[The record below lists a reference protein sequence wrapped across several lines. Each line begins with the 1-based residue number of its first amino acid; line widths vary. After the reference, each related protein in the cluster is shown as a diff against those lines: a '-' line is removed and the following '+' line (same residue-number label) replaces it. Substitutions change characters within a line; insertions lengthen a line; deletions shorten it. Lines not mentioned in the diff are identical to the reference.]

1 MNKANDFLNGIKGIG
16 KYISDR
22 YYLTLLKDTPT
33 GYLGHSGHY
42 LVVNDGEDGV
52 GFTGIEKISKDL
64 IEYGFLSSNVVTK
77 YTDNIPSASE
87 NDGKLI
93 ASGCDLYYSCDG
105 NWVPLKGTPDDTLR
119 TIDIDNASLPACV
132 ETLDEYN
139 QFVAYKD
146 AFLSE
151 NISNSFMDA
160 FNTDIDPLV
169 IDVCTHV
176 QSNLPNEFNTVKIDE
191 SSYKWGMF
199 SSAQTINLSA
209 TEYSDDKG
217 NQCTFQ
223 YWDSSNLSFA
233 DDQNKNTSTF
243 VDEDCSITGYFE
255 CLLAA
260 KVPLARELDLNIQAT
275 NSNTII
281 EKSTTNKSINNING
295 VTVSNSEQI
304 FNTNTLN
311 FTGASHIEVG
321 NSNDFQFLHDGSSNY
336 TVEFWTKPKNITTEI
351 DPDAISGGSVGTW
364 QYQYIEGTP
373 LNLFD
378 SDDSTHYS
386 VRNIESTFWHPDFS
400 IQLQVNFS
408 SPIGNIDQI
417 KWTFRVTECCGGRAL
432 YIKRASDGQWMT
444 GVSGGSGGVTR
455 TDIGDGPFPPFDAIK
470 MVYNGRS
477 TSYQQFYNFGVDFLV
492 NALNPDLPTQ
502 EFNPVSSIDPFVS
515 TSYNQTVPGLSIY
528 SAGGI
533 IKALMYNGSSTYSY
547 STQNSLIENQWNHV
561 AVTFKDGK
569 FYSHINGIY
578 QGQTGNPFT
587 NFSLESQEQKLLI
600 GAANNGPAN
609 SAQFLKG
616 YMQDVRVSR
625 SAIYSDAGNF
635 SPPANL
641 F

>member
-1 MNKANDFLNGIKGIG
+1 MSSQNNQQWINSFQKMGEAVSQKLYITGLN
-16 KYISDR
+16 
-22 YYLTLLKDTPT
+22 DTPT
-33 GYLGHSGHY
+33 GYQGHSGDY
-42 LVVNDGEDGV
+42 LVVNDNENGIH
-52 GFTGIEKISKDL
+52 FTGIEKIAEDL
-64 IEYGFLSSNVVTK
+64 IQHNFLSSNVITK
-77 YTDNIPSASE
+77 YTDNIPPASE
-87 NDGKLI
+87 NDGALI

-105 NWVPLKGTPDDTLR
+105 NWVPLKGSPDDTLR
-119 TIDIDNASLPACV
+119 TIDIDNANLPECV

-146 AFLSE
+146 QFLSE
-151 NISNSFMDA
+151 NISDSFMDA

-217 NQCTFQ
+217 NQCTFK
-223 YWDSSNLSFA
+223 YWRSSNLSFA
-233 DDQNKNTSTF
+233 DDQSKNTSTF
-243 VDEDCSITGYFE
+243 VDADCSITGYFE
-255 CLLAA
+255 CLLAP
-260 KVPLARELDLNIQAT
+260 KVPLDRELELNVQAT

-281 EKSTTNKSINNING
+281 EKSQKNRSINNING
-295 VTVSNSEQI
+295 VTVSNTEKVL
-304 FNTNTLN
+304 NTNSLN
-311 FTGASHIEVG
+311 FSGSSYLEIGQE
-321 NSNDFQFLHDGSSNY
+321 NDFTFLHDGSSNY
-336 TVEFWTKPKNITTEI
+336 TVEFWAKAENIAPQI
-351 DPDAISGGSVGTW
+351 DTGSANSGSVGT
-364 QYQYIEGTP
+364 QLGYVQGSP
-373 LNLFD
+373 SNLFD
-378 SDDSTHYS
+378 SSNSTHYS
-386 VRNIESTFWHPDFS
+386 IINIRRLAAFS
-400 IQLQVNFS
+400 MQLQVNFT
-408 SPIGNIDQI
+408 SPIENVDQI

-432 YIKRASDGQWMT
+432 YIKTASDQIWRT
-444 GVSGGSGGVTR
+444 GVSGGSGGSTR
-455 TDIGDGPFPPFDAIK
+455 TDTGNGPFAPFDAIK
-470 MVYNGRS
+470 MLYGGSSS
-477 TSYQQFYNFGVDFLV
+477 TFQSFYNFNVDFLV

-502 EFNPVSSIDPFVS
+502 EFNPVTSIDPFVS

-578 QGQTGNPFT
+578 QGQAGNHFT

-609 SAQFLKG
+609 STQFLKG
-616 YMQDVRVSR
+616 YMQDVRISR

-635 SPPANL
+635 SPPSNL